1 MNIFTFVFVQKAL
14 KTAKYWLVN
23 ILFVLS
29 FTLLSA
35 LNSPFSLA
43 ANAAILNSSQLIST
57 VNTVGEAQEEAAG
70 TINEV
75 FGAGTTDKVKG
86 NYNQA
91 AGKTQKNLADVDNQ
105 IEGTAKEV
113 KGKVQEDIGTLKN
126 KVEDDIEDTVNFFER
141 IFD

>member
-1 MNIFTFVFVQKAL
+1 MKFFTFVVVQKTL
-14 KTAKYWLVN
+14 KTTRYWLAN

-29 FTLLSA
+29 FTLLSV

-57 VNTVGEAQEEAAG
+57 VNTIGEAQEEAEG
-70 TINEV
+70 TINDV

-91 AGKTQKNLADVDNQ
+91 VGKTQKNLADADNQ
-105 IEGTAKEV
+105 IEGTVKEV
-113 KGKVQEDIGTLKN
+113 KGKVQKDIGTVKD
-126 KVEDDIEDTVNFFER
+126 KVEDDIENTVNFFER